1 MSAFSH
7 TPVLLQEVLDAL
19 RVRPGGR
26 WVDGTCGGGG
36 HSEAILEATAPDGW
50 LWACD
55 QDGDA
60 ITAATGRLARFAGRF
75 ELRRMNFSG
84 LAGWVPAGE
93 ADGVLLDLGVSSHQ
107 VDTAARG
114 FSFQMDGPLDMRMDG
129 RGGLTAADVV
139 NTWPA
144 SELARVFWEYG
155 DVRESRRIARAIEA
169 ERASRPFETTGRL
182 AALVER
188 VCPRRGQKKHPAT
201 APFMALRIVVNQEL
215 ERLAEGLSG
224 AMRLLRDGGRLAVI
238 TFHSIEDRMVKDFM
252 RAEAR
257 DYDVPAGQP
266 DVPELRQPRRPR
278 AVLVTRRPVLPS
290 DAEVER
296 NPRARSAQLR
306 VLEKAGG

>member
-1 MSAFSH
+1 MSGFSH
-7 TPVLLQEVLDAL
+7 TSVLLKEAVEAL
-19 RVRPGGR
+19 RVGPGGL

-36 HSEAILEATAPDGW
+36 HSEAILEASRPGGT

-60 ITAATGRLARFAGRF
+60 IEAATARLARFAGRF

-84 LAGWVPAGE
+84 LAGWVKAGS
-93 ADGVLLDLGVSSHQ
+93 ATGVLYDLGVSSHQ
-107 VDTAARG
+107 INTAARG

-129 RGGLTAADVV
+129 RGGPTAADLV

-144 SELARVFWEYG
+144 AELARVFWEYG
-155 DVRESRRIARAIEA
+155 DVRESRRIARAIES

-182 AALVER
+182 AGLIEK

-201 APFMALRIVVNQEL
+201 APFMALRIAVNLEL
-215 ERLAEGLSG
+215 ERLEEGLVG
-224 AMRLLRDGGRLAVI
+224 AMRMLAPGGRLAVI
-238 TFHSIEDRMVKDFM
+238 TFHSIEDRMAKDFM

-257 DYDVPAGQP
+257 DYDNPAGEP
-266 DVPELRQPRRPR
+266 DVPELRIPRKPR

-290 DAEVER
+290 AEELDA
-296 NPRARSAQLR
+296 NPRSRSAQLR
-306 VLEKAGG
+306 VLEKTGD